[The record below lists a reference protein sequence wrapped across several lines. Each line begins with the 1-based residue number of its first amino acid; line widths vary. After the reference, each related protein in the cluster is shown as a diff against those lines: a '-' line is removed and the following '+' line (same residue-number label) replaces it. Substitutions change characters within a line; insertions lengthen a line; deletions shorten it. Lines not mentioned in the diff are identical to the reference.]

1 MNGIER
7 IVGRNI
13 PEITLGKPSV
23 QSAESS
29 VDFKTILEKKL
40 EISKHAAEQIEYR
53 NIQGDEN
60 AVQRLEQALDMLGKK
75 GVRQSLVMLDGT
87 AFLMDVSQRKVI
99 TAMQASEMKEKV
111 FTNIDG
117 AIIA

>member
-1 MNGIER
+1 MSGVER
-7 IVGRNI
+7 IIRNT
-13 PEITLGKPSV
+13 PEITLGK
-23 QSAESS
+23 SS
-29 VDFKTILEKKL
+29 SQMTQPASDFKTILEKKL
-40 EISKHAAEQIEYR
+40 EISKHAAEQLEYR

-60 AVQRLEQALDMLGKK
+60 AAQRLEQALDMLCKK
-75 GVRQSLVMLDGT
+75 GVRQSLVLLDGT